1 MHVKRYADAHAYK
14 VNHTYHWQFDEV
26 CNMLDLDLG
35 EGFDDAAQILLQQ
48 VVVQGFQVS
57 VHDGVFCQLALV
69 GT

>member
-1 MHVKRYADAHAYK
+1 
-14 VNHTYHWQFDEV
+14 
-26 CNMLDLDLG
+26 MLDLDLG

-57 VHDGVFCQLALV
+57 VHDGVFRQLALV